1 MLRPKMAASTLI
13 WRGPAITVPVHTSYP
28 HPFGIGVH
36 NQPASAAEPLDALL
50 VVVLAALSPAPLVV
64 AHHILSASVAHASDL
79 SVLLF
84 VELLDAGKHR
94 RRRRRSGADF
104 NEPVSL
110 RGAGHGSLRATGRG
124 SLRASGCRSR
134 RLFDC
139 RESRCGLD
147 LLQPAPLREVQP
159 ERLYQRQF
167 IPVATNRRPRSN
179 LQHTVNFTDR
189 RTRTARDLPFG

>member
-1 MLRPKMAASTLI
+1 MVIERELAVQREQFQSAPVSQGCACGVMLMLRPKMAASTLI

-36 NQPASAAEPLDALL
+36 NQPAAAAEPLDALL

-84 VELLDAGKHR
+84 VELLDAEKHR

-104 NEPVSL
+104 NKPVSL
-110 RGAGHGSLRATGRG
+110 RGAGHG

-139 RESRCGLD
+139 RESRRGLD
-147 LLQPAPLREVQP
+147 LL
-159 ERLYQRQF
+159 
-167 IPVATNRRPRSN
+167 
-179 LQHTVNFTDR
+179 
-189 RTRTARDLPFG
+189 